1 VVSSPHATGE
11 TGAMGREIE
20 PRRGIGCFLKR
31 ILNNYV
37 YYIRRLEAGQLYCC
51 GSSVQ
56 LLSFRYLSEYA

>member
-1 VVSSPHATGE
+1 
-11 TGAMGREIE
+11 MGREIE